1 MRHNAQDV
9 SHFSEFSQGK
19 YSALKLIKK
28 KEGGFIG
35 VGTINADLKW
45 WRCRLSVR
53 IPTCKGL
60 LAYEGYT
67 EIYSQYGA
75 KRSRLGLI
83 PNMVIYFVMILSKSY
98 NFS

>member
-9 SHFSEFSQGK
+9 SHFIEFSQGK

-45 WRCRLSVR
+45 
-53 IPTCKGL
+53 
-60 LAYEGYT
+60 
-67 EIYSQYGA
+67 
-75 KRSRLGLI
+75 
-83 PNMVIYFVMILSKSY
+83 
-98 NFS
+98 